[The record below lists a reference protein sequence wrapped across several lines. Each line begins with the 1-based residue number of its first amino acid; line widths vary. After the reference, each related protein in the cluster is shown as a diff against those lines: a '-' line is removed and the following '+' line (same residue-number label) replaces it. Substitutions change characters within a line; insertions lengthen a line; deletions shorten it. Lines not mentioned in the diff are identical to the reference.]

1 MQDVPSVHL
10 DVLDVEFGFAVDE
23 DLAGVVFL
31 ASLLGVEVGSVD
43 YYADLRVGWDVFSAL
58 DEGFIVVDSLDLT
71 SDVSSPCEMLAPG
84 PM

>member
-43 YYADLRVGWDVFSAL
+43 YYADLRVGGDVLSAL
-58 DEGFIVVDSLDLT
+58 DEGLVVVDGLDLT
-71 SDVSSPCEMLAPG
+71 SDVTSPCETLASG
-84 PM
+84 FM